1 MKAVLRANIAPLE
14 TKQIRLDPKWS
25 LRNDH
30 QVAIV
35 VLISVK
41 PPD

>member
-1 MKAVLRANIAPLE
+1 MKVVLRANVAPLE

-25 LRNDH
+25 LWNDH
-30 QVAIV
+30 QMAIV

-41 PPD
+41 PLD

>member
-14 TKQIRLDPKWS
+14 TKQIRLDRKWS
-25 LRNDH
+25 LWNDF

-41 PPD
+41 PLD